1 MAEAKTKPSALSVD
15 EYLANIDDEE
25 RRSDCMAI
33 ATLMQAVTKQPPV
46 MWGTSIVGFG
56 HYRYTYESG
65 HSGESC
71 RTGFS
76 SRKGDISIY
85 LMASSPEHTD
95 LLSKLGKHKMGKSC
109 LYVRRLS
116 EIDIK
121 ILKKLIASSYKEM
134 KARYGDE
141 G

>member
-1 MAEAKTKPSALSVD
+1 MAEAKTKPTTKSVD
-15 EYLANIDDEE
+15 EYLANIEDEE

-33 ATLMQAVTKQPPV
+33 AALMQAVTKQPPV

-56 HYRYTYESG
+56 HYSYTYESG

-76 SRKGDISIY
+76 SRKCDISIY
-85 LMASSPEHTD
+85 LMASSPDRAD
-95 LLSKLGKHKMGKSC
+95 LLNKLGKHKMGKSC

-116 EIDIK
+116 EIDTK

-134 KARYGDE
+134 QARYADE